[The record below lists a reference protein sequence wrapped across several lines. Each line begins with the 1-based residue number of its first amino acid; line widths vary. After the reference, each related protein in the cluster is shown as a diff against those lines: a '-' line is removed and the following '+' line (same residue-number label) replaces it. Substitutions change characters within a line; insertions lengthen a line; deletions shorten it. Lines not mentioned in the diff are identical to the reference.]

1 MATKSDTVRARVEP
15 KLKRDVERILNEI
28 GLSTSEAITLFL
40 RQVLLNRGLPFPVRI
55 PNEETLTA
63 VKEARSGGKQKTY
76 ETAAEMRDDLLDG

>member
-40 RQVLLNRGLPFPVRI
+40 RQVLLTRGLPFPVRI
-55 PNEETLTA
+55 PNEETLA
-63 VKEARSGGKQKTY
+63 AIEEARAGGKRKTY
-76 ETAAEMRDDLLDG
+76 PTADQMRDDLLDG